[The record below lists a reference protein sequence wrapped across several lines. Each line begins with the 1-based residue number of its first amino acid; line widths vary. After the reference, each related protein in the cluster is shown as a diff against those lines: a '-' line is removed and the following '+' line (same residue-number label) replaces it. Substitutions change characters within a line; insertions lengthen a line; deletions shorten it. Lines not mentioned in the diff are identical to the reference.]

1 MSTHPSKDYAQFID
15 DLWRHKIEFINL
27 LEYANELETVG
38 QRSLVAVLY
47 QTWLQRHPAST
58 YNPYAWFNL
67 GTLLFAD
74 GDIESAGNAY
84 EQSLALMPH
93 FLQPRFNLGLVRER
107 QGKIEEAI
115 EQWQLL
121 QEYANSEKTEERTLL
136 IAALNNQA
144 RVQEQ
149 RKQFG
154 DAMQALNRSLTLNP
168 HQSDVL
174 HHWIFIKA
182 KQCLWPVYDP
192 PEGVSEEKLRQCTSA
207 LALLS
212 LSDDPQT
219 QLDAATRYVEKK
231 IPANLPKLAP
241 DEGYPEHKK
250 IRIAYCS
257 SDFCL
262 HPVSM
267 LTVELFEL
275 HNREKFEVYGF
286 CWSPNDGSALR
297 ERVTKSFDHY
307 IPIGDLDEKSSAELI
322 RSHEIDILIDLQGQT
337 SGARMHMLALRPA
350 PIQITYLGLP
360 ATTGMPCIDYVIADR
375 FLIPEDS
382 AHYYSEKPLYLPD
395 VYQCSDRKR
404 LSAPS
409 PSRKSCGLPARG
421 FVFCSFNNNYKYTP
435 EVFTAWMNILRR
447 VPGSVLWLLADNPWA
462 QANLQREAKARGIDT
477 KRLIFAERAWPEEY
491 LARYALADLFLDTF
505 PFNAGTTAN
514 DALWMGVPLLTLS
527 GRTFASR
534 MAGAL
539 LTAAGLPELITYD
552 LQTYEDLA
560 VELASNKK
568 MLKALRQKLVDAKEN
583 SPLFD
588 SERFTRNLEQKYQEL
603 VTALP
608 QNSVDRLTPI
618 AKEKPFANL
627 IPLTPVEL
635 TLSNK
640 KLNEITATVQEAEAH
655 QARGDVKAA
664 IDTYRRWLKKSI
676 HNSPSK
682 WIAQFNLGILLRDTG
697 NAEEA
702 KNNLREALRQKPDFT
717 LAKLA
722 LDQMTKN

>member
-1 MSTHPSKDYAQFID
+1 MSTRPSKDYAQFID

-107 QGKIEEAI
+107 QGKIEAAI

-121 QEYANSEKTEERTLL
+121 QDYANSEKTEERPLL

-192 PEGVSEEKLRQCTSA
+192 PEGVSEEKLRECTSA

-297 ERVTKSFDHY
+297 QRVIKAFDHY

-409 PSRKSCGLPARG
+409 PSRKICGLPARG

-462 QANLQREAKARGIDT
+462 QANLQREANARGIDT

-539 LTAAGLPELITYD
+539 LTAAQLPELITYD
-552 LQTYEDLA
+552 LKTYEEKAVNLA
-560 VELASNKK
+560 NNPSSLLIMRE
-568 MLKALRQKLVDAKEN
+568 KLEN
-583 SPLFD
+583 ARFSGTLFD
-588 SERFTRNLEQKYQEL
+588 TNLLAKNLETQLEIKINQKIKPY
-603 VTALP
+603 
-608 QNSVDRLTPI
+608 TP
-618 AKEKPFANL
+618 KNKQKTSKNEK
-627 IPLTPVEL
+627 
-635 TLSNK
+635 NK
-640 KLNEITATVQEAEAH
+640 PE
-655 QARGDVKAA
+655 
-664 IDTYRRWLKKSI
+664 
-676 HNSPSK
+676 
-682 WIAQFNLGILLRDTG
+682 
-697 NAEEA
+697 
-702 KNNLREALRQKPDFT
+702 
-717 LAKLA
+717 
-722 LDQMTKN
+722 